1 MSNLLENLFYGN
13 IRPDESIHPNT
24 PEYQLLNQQ
33 ISKTIEAYQK
43 KLTMEEFD
51 ALEELIDLLGQ
62 TTSIYAAA
70 SYTQGFRL
78 GVLMMLEVLGGG
90 DRSNSS

>member
-1 MSNLLENLFYGN
+1 MSSVLESLFYGN
-13 IRPDESIHPNT
+13 IRPDECIHPT
-24 PEYQLLNQQ
+24 SPEYRDLNRK
-33 ISKTIEAYQK
+33 ITASIEAYQK

-70 SYTQGFRL
+70 AYTQGFRL